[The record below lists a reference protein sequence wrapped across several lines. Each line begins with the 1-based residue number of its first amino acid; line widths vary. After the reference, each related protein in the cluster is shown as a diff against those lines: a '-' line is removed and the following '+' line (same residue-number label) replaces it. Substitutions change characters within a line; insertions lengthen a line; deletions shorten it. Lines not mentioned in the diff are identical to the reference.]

1 MDYTKKTILLGNGKA
16 CTIRRAE
23 EADAELMVSY
33 LKTVAGETPYL
44 IREPEEITVTPEK
57 EREFIRQKSE
67 AGGELLLL
75 AFVDGELAGNCSVSA
90 VSSNSRTRHRC
101 AVAIALYRAFYGM
114 GIGTVMMEELLAAA
128 QAAGYEQA
136 ELEVVSTNNPAISL
150 YWKLGFAAT
159 GTMPQALKYQDGSY
173 ADLLFMLKNL

>member
-1 MDYTKKTILLGNGKA
+1 MDYINKTILLGNGKS

-23 EADAELMVSY
+23 EADAELLLSY
-33 LKTVAGETPYL
+33 MKTVAGETPYL
-44 IREPEEITVTPEK
+44 MREPEEITITPEK
-57 EREFIRQKSE
+57 EREFIRQKRE
-67 AGGELLLL
+67 AAGELLLL
-75 AFVDGELAGNCSVSA
+75 AFVDGEFVGNCSVSA
-90 VSSNSRTRHRC
+90 VSANSRTRHRC
-101 AVAIALYRAFYGM
+101 SVAIALYQSFCGM
-114 GIGTVMMEELLAAA
+114 GIGTAMMEELLSAA

-159 GTMPQALKYQDGSY
+159 GTMPQALKYPDGSY